1 LLARVQTKNETAAE
15 VTELVVAEIARL
27 GSGLTEQTELIPR
40 QLTLTGAFGSSLE
53 TTGGL
58 AAKLVELYTFGL
70 SADELNSYMTS
81 VRNVSAEQV
90 KSFAAANVN
99 GGDIIIVGD
108 AKIFMDDLKKRFPT
122 QKIEVI
128 SASDLDLNSNTLRRK

>member
-1 LLARVQTKNETAAE
+1 
-15 VTELVVAEIARL
+15 
-27 GSGLTEQTELIPR
+27 
-40 QLTLTGAFGSSLE
+40 
-53 TTGGL
+53 
-58 AAKLVELYTFGL
+58 
-70 SADELNSYMTS
+70 MTS

-108 AKIFMDDLKKRFPT
+108 AKVFMDDLKKRFPA

-128 SASDLDLNSNTLRRK
+128 SASQLDLNSNTLVRK